1 MAQPIDEPFARSFL
15 ERLYSAVN
23 AHDAEAV
30 AALCTEDVV
39 WIDPAAPHPLNGRE
53 AVVRFHR
60 DIMFRVLPDV
70 RIELV
75 DGPYLAFDGTGVA
88 VRSRI
93 SGTMTGPMEPPGF
106 APTWGPVAFESAEFW
121 QFEGGLLARQTVVQD
136 MLALARQVGA
146 VPQPGSLAERVSVWL
161 QRLAARRGRSGRGR
175 A

>member
-1 MAQPIDEPFARSFL
+1 MTQQIDERFARRFL
-15 ERLYSAVN
+15 ERLYAAVN

-39 WIDPAAPHPLNGRE
+39 WEDPAAQQPLHGRE
-53 AVVRFHR
+53 AVRRFHR

-75 DGPYLAFDGTGVA
+75 DGPYLAFDGTRVA

-106 APTWGPVAFESAEFW
+106 APTGGALEFESAEFW
-121 QFEGGLLARQTVVQD
+121 QFDGDLLARQSVILD
-136 MLALARQVGA
+136 MLALARQIGA
-146 VPQPGSLAERVSVWL
+146 APQPGSLAERFNVWL
-161 QRLAARRGRSGRGR
+161 QRLAARRARRRRIG
-175 A
+175 

>member
-1 MAQPIDEPFARSFL
+1 MAQQIDEPFARSFL
-15 ERLYSAVN
+15 ARLYAAVN

-53 AVVRFHR
+53 AVARFHR
-60 DIMFRVLPDV
+60 DVMFRALPDV
-70 RIELV
+70 RIERV
-75 DGPYLAFDGTGVA
+75 DGPYLAFDGSGVA

-121 QFEGGLLARQTVVQD
+121 QFENGLLARQTVVQD
-136 MLALARQVGA
+136 MLALARQIGA
-146 VPQPGSLAERVSVWL
+146 APQAGSLAERIGVWL
-161 QRLAARRGRSGRGR
+161 QRLAARRAQRGR
-175 A
+175 CRA